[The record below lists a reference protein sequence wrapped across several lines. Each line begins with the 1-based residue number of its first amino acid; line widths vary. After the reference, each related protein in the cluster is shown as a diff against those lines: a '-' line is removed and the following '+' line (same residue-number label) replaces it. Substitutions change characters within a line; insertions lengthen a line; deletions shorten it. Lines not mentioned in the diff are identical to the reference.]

1 MTYLCYIDE
10 SGTPEVP
17 GTTSHFILCGLAIPI
32 DRWQQADSEVS
43 AILDKYG
50 LADGELHTAWLLR
63 AYPEQSK
70 IQSFDNLSRAARK
83 SAVARY
89 RAGELLRLRKLKNT
103 KPYHQARKNY
113 DKTKDYIH
121 LTRAERTALVT
132 EIAGCLHGW
141 DFAVLFFEAI
151 DKLHFDPV
159 RTKRS
164 VGDQAFEQVV
174 SRFEQFLR
182 RKENGPIHGLL
193 VHDNNETVAKK
204 HTDLMR
210 RFHREGT
217 LWAEI
222 RLINETP
229 LFVDS
234 KLTRMVQ
241 LADLC
246 SYAVR
251 RFVEN
256 GEVDLF
262 DLVLGRADV
271 VDKVVVGARHYASM
285 DCVCRICIAHTPWGK
300 KKLPKPGPG
309 QNTA

>member
-17 GTTSHFILCGLAIPI
+17 GTTSHFVLAGLAIPI
-32 DRWQQADSEVS
+32 DRWQEADRQVT
-43 AILDKYG
+43 AILDKYD
-50 LADGELHTAWLLR
+50 LAEGELHTAWLVR

-70 IQSFDNLSRAARK
+70 IADFDKLSRVARR
-83 SAVARY
+83 SAVSRF

-103 KPYHQARKNY
+103 KPYHQAK
-113 DKTKDYIH
+113 KTYAKTADYIH
-121 LTRAERTALVT
+121 LSRSERTALVG
-132 EIAGCLHGW
+132 EVAACLAQW

-174 SRFEQFLR
+174 SRFEQFLA
-182 RKENGPIHGLL
+182 RKGTPLVHGLL
-193 VHDNNETVAKK
+193 VHDNNETVASK
-204 HTDLMR
+204 HTALMR
-210 RFHREGT
+210 RFHQDGT
-217 LWAEI
+217 LWAKI
-222 RLINETP
+222 NLINETP

-262 DLVLGRADV
+262 GAILGRADV
-271 VDKVVVGARHYASM
+271 VDNVVVGARHYASM
-285 DCVCRICIAHTPWGK
+285 DCVCRICAAHTPWGK
-300 KKLPKPGPG
+300 KKP
-309 QNTA
+309 NRASAV

>member
-17 GTTSHFILCGLAIPI
+17 GTTSHFILAGLAIPI
-32 DRWQQADSEVS
+32 DRWQEADRQIT
-43 AILDKYG
+43 AILNRYD
-50 LADGELHTAWLLR
+50 LADGELHTAWLVR

-70 IQSFDNLSRAARK
+70 IAGFDKMSRESRR
-83 SAVARY
+83 SAVSRY

-103 KPYHQARKNY
+103 KPYHQAKKNY
-113 DKTKDYIH
+113 AKTADYVH
-121 LTRAERTALVT
+121 LTREERNSLVN
-132 EIAGCLHGW
+132 EVAACLSQW

-174 SRFEQFLR
+174 SRFEQFLA
-182 RKENGPIHGLL
+182 RKGAPPVHGLL
-193 VHDNNETVAKK
+193 VHDNNETVANK
-204 HTDLMR
+204 HTALMR
-210 RFHREGT
+210 RFHHEGT
-217 LWAEI
+217 LWAKI
-222 RLINETP
+222 NLINETP

-262 DLVLGRADV
+262 SLVLGRADV
-271 VDKVVVGARHYASM
+271 VDSVVVGARHYASM
-285 DCVCRICIAHTPWGK
+285 DCVCRICAAHTPWGK
-300 KKLPKPGPG
+300 KKGGRLV
-309 QNTA
+309 

>member
-43 AILDKYG
+43 AILDRYG
-50 LADGELHTAWLLR
+50 LTDGELHTAWLLR
-63 AYPEQSK
+63 SYPEQSRIAGFAK
-70 IQSFDNLSRAARK
+70 LDWAARR
-83 SAVARY
+83 SAVERY
-89 RAGELLRLRKLKNT
+89 RAGELLRLRKLKSA
-103 KPYHQARKNY
+103 KPYNQARKNY
-113 DKTKDYIH
+113 EKTKDYIH
-121 LTRAERTALVT
+121 LTRPERDTLVR
-132 EIAGCLHGW
+132 EIAACLDGW

-151 DKLHFDPV
+151 DKLHFDPL

-174 SRFEQFLR
+174 SRFEQFLAR
-182 RKENGPIHGLL
+182 RPGPPVHGLL

-256 GEVDLF
+256 GEADLF
-262 DLVLGRADV
+262 HIVLGRADV
-271 VDKVVVGARHYASM
+271 VDKVVVGARHYAPM
-285 DCVCRICIAHTPWGK
+285 DCACRICTAHTPWGK
-300 KKLPKPGPG
+300 KRPKA
-309 QNTA
+309 NLV